1 MGTNYSERCRQLPG
15 SCLIAAIDDTS
26 LTATRKQNTMDGAE
40 VISLYESIADLTD
53 QMLAA
58 ARKEDWALLTKL
70 EADCAHVVDFLKRN
84 ELEVVLSEDR
94 RDRKIEILKKILE
107 DDRDIRKLTE
117 PGLQKL
123 SSLIQSTSTER
134 KLANTYGMNQRG

>member
-1 MGTNYSERCRQLPG
+1 
-15 SCLIAAIDDTS
+15 
-26 LTATRKQNTMDGAE
+26 MDGAE

-84 ELEVVLSEDR
+84 ELQVVLSDDR

>member
-1 MGTNYSERCRQLPG
+1 
-15 SCLIAAIDDTS
+15 
-26 LTATRKQNTMDGAE
+26 MDGAE

-58 ARKEDWALLTKL
+58 ARKEDWVLLTKL

-84 ELEVVLSEDR
+84 ELEVVLSDDR

-123 SSLIQSTSTER
+123 SALIQSTSTER

>member
-1 MGTNYSERCRQLPG
+1 
-15 SCLIAAIDDTS
+15 
-26 LTATRKQNTMDGAE
+26 MDGAE

>member
-1 MGTNYSERCRQLPG
+1 
-15 SCLIAAIDDTS
+15 
-26 LTATRKQNTMDGAE
+26 MDGAE

-58 ARKEDWALLTKL
+58 ARKEDWALLSKL
-70 EADCAHVVDFLKRN
+70 EIDCAHVVDFLKRN
-84 ELEVVLSEDR
+84 EVEVVLSNDR